1 MLNET
6 IKKVKNNKLNLFAVS
21 HIASL
26 TGIVNNTK
34 MILKLCK

>member
-6 IKKVKNNKLNLFAVS
+6 IKKLKNNSLNLLAVS

-26 TGIVNNTK
+26 TGLVNNTK
-34 MILKLCK
+34 MILKMCK

>member
-1 MLNET
+1 MINET
-6 IKKVKNNKLNLFAVS
+6 IKKVKNNKLNLLGIS

-26 TGIVNNTK
+26 TGLVNNTK